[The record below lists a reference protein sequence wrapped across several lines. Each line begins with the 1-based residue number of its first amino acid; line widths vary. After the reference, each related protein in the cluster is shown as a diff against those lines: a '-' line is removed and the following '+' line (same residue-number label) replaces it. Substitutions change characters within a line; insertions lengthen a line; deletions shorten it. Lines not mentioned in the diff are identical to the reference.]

1 MTQLITTYLPW
12 LLSCITIYMT
22 ILAGNNNR
30 NAWAVGLV
38 AQVGWVIWILASE
51 SWGFLPMN
59 IAMWIVYMRNHR
71 KWAVK

>member
-59 IAMWIVYMRNHR
+59 IAMWLVYMRNHR
-71 KWAVK
+71 KWALK